1 MSPSSA
7 RSAAVSVPEERQ
19 AMTSIADAADH
30 DFGAVADLGN
40 SQDDAARQSK
50 RKQLFMALALGV
62 AVLGGGYYA
71 YDALVASRHVETDNA
86 YVGANVAQ
94 ITPLVGGPVREVL
107 VDDTVAVKRGDIL
120 VRLDDTDARITLARA
135 EAELALTERR
145 VRALQATD
153 SGLGAQIAA
162 RAADQAR
169 AEAQFTSARGDLEKA
184 RIDLGRREA
193 LVASGSVSGDELT
206 VARNAF
212 STASANL
219 KAAEAARV
227 QAAANRTAAI
237 GSRDANNVMIANTTV
252 DTNPEVLSARA
263 TRDQARVDLDRM
275 VLRAPFDGIVSRRQ
289 VQVGQR
295 VQAGAMLMVVV
306 PINATYVDANFKEVQ
321 LARVRPGQSVT
332 LHSDLYGGDV
342 VYHGRVVGFSGGT
355 GAAFAVVPAQNATGN
370 WIKVVQRLPVRIT
383 LDPKELAQHPLR
395 VGLSMT
401 ADIHVA
407 S

>member
-1 MSPSSA
+1 
-7 RSAAVSVPEERQ
+7 
-19 AMTSIADAADH
+19 
-30 DFGAVADLGN
+30 
-40 SQDDAARQSK
+40 
-50 RKQLFMALALGV
+50 
-62 AVLGGGYYA
+62 
-71 YDALVASRHVETDNA
+71 
-86 YVGANVAQ
+86 
-94 ITPLVGGPVREVL
+94 
-107 VDDTVAVKRGDIL
+107 
-120 VRLDDTDARITLARA
+120 
-135 EAELALTERR
+135 
-145 VRALQATD
+145 
-153 SGLGAQIAA
+153 
-162 RAADQAR
+162 
-169 AEAQFTSARGDLEKA
+169 
-184 RIDLGRREA
+184 
-193 LVASGSVSGDELT
+193 
-206 VARNAF
+206 
-212 STASANL
+212 
-219 KAAEAARV
+219 
-227 QAAANRTAAI
+227 
-237 GSRDANNVMIANTTV
+237 MIANTTV

>member
-1 MSPSSA
+1 
-7 RSAAVSVPEERQ
+7 
-19 AMTSIADAADH
+19 MTSIADAADH

>member
-1 MSPSSA
+1 
-7 RSAAVSVPEERQ
+7 
-19 AMTSIADAADH
+19 MTSIADAADH
-30 DFGAVADLGN
+30 DFGAVSDLGN